1 MPSKT
6 TAAPTAT
13 PQGGPRHPTPVESPG
28 AHDTATGDTIPRRQE
43 NGEPGQGDRDAD
55 TSTPRLPHE
64 RDESSDSQTGP
75 RRDVIEHARRDL
87 ESGRQ
92 DTGRGPV
99 TDQLYERTLR
109 GDEGDQPGSP
119 APASSGDQPAMPR

>member
-1 MPSKT
+1 MPRNITS
-6 TAAPTAT
+6 APKAT
-13 PQGGPRHPTPVESPG
+13 PQDGPRHPTPVESPS

-75 RRDVIEHARRDL
+75 RRDVIEQARRDM
-87 ESGRQ
+87 EGGQQ

-99 TDQLYERTLR
+99 TDSLYKRTLR
-109 GDEGDQPGSP
+109 GTEGEAPGSP
-119 APASSGDQPAMPR
+119 APASSGDQPAVRS

>member
-1 MPSKT
+1 MRTSVN
-6 TAAPTAT
+6 AAPTAT
-13 PQGGPRHPTPVESPG
+13 PQDGPREPTPVESPP

-64 RDESSDSQTGP
+64 RDESADSQTGP
-75 RRDVIEHARRDL
+75 RRDVIEQARRDV
-87 ESGRQ
+87 ENGQQ

-99 TDQLYERTLR
+99 TDNLYKRTLR
-109 GDEGDQPGSP
+109 GNQGETHGSP
-119 APASSGDQPAMPR
+119 DPASSGDQPAAGR